1 MLFMV
6 VPVVWKYKTMSMND
20 APRSERLHIALF
32 GRRNAG
38 KSSLIN
44 ALTGQQTALVSD
56 VPGTTTDPVMKSME
70 ILPLG
75 PCVLIDTAGFDDSG
89 KVGDLRTER
98 TREVIKQ
105 TDIAIIVTDDISL
118 DDEAAW
124 AGLLK
129 QANVPFV
136 AVLNK
141 VDLMPEVSSTLLA
154 DTAKRLGCDVVPV
167 SALHGT
173 GLDLL
178 RKTLAGLMP
187 ENEKQSLT
195 GNLAKPGDTVLLV
208 MPQDPQAPKGRL
220 ILPQVQTLR
229 DLMDKGCIAMC
240 CTTEGIDQAFAS
252 LRDPPHLIITDSQ
265 VFDIV
270 EQKIPKSHAYANETD
285 ETDETDTPRKGAKPL
300 RKKDASRLS
309 ALAWGHADE
318 MHEPLLTSFSVL
330 MAAHKG
336 DINYFVESA
345 PAIDRLTEQ
354 SRVLI
359 AEACTHAPLA
369 EDIGREKIPRLL
381 RKRVGQG
388 LTVNIVA
395 GKDFPDDVR
404 GYDLVIHCGG
414 CMFNRKFMLSR
425 VEQCR
430 AQGVPMTNYGI
441 TIAHVKGILDKVS
454 LPH

>member
-1 MLFMV
+1 M
-6 VPVVWKYKTMSMND
+6 
-20 APRSERLHIALF
+20 
-32 GRRNAG
+32 G

-56 VPGTTTDPVMKSME
+56 VPGTTTDPVSKSME

-105 TDIAIIVTDDISL
+105 TDIAIIVTDGTKL

-124 AGLLK
+124 ATLLK

-141 VDLMPEVSSTLLA
+141 VDILPEAPTTLLA
-154 DTAKRLGCDVVPV
+154 HIAKRLGCDAIPV
-167 SALHGT
+167 SAVKAE

-178 RKTLAGLMP
+178 RQTLVGLMP
-187 ENEKQSLT
+187 DSGKQSLT
-195 GNLAKPGDTVLLV
+195 GDLAHAGDTVLLV

-229 DLMDKGCIAMC
+229 DLLDKRCTAIC
-240 CTTEGIDQAFAS
+240 CTTEDIDRTLS
-252 LRDPPHLIITDSQ
+252 TLREPPRLMITDSQ

-270 EQKIPKSHAYANETD
+270 EKK
-285 ETDETDTPRKGAKPL
+285 KPE
-300 RKKDASRLS
+300 
-309 ALAWGHADE
+309 GC
-318 MHEPLLTSFSVL
+318 LLTSFSVL

-345 PAIDRLTEQ
+345 AAINSLTEQ

-381 RKRVGQG
+381 RQRVGQG
-388 LTVNIVA
+388 LGVDIVA
-395 GKDFPDDVR
+395 GKDFPADVT

-430 AQGVPMTNYGI
+430 RQGTPMTNYGI
-441 TIAHVKGILDKVS
+441 TIAHLKGILDKVS
-454 LPH
+454 LP

>member
-1 MLFMV
+1 
-6 VPVVWKYKTMSMND
+6 MNNT
-20 APRSERLHIALF
+20 PRSERLHIALF

-105 TDIAIIVTDDISL
+105 TDIAIIVTDGTTL

-141 VDLMPEVSSTLLA
+141 VDLQDEVPSAILA
-154 DTAKRLGCDVVPV
+154 DIAKRLGCDVIPV
-167 SALHGT
+167 SALKGT

-178 RKTLAGLMP
+178 RQTLAGLAP
-187 ENEKQSLT
+187 ESGKQTLT
-195 GNLAKPGDTVLLV
+195 GNLALAGDTVLLV

-229 DLMDKGCIAMC
+229 DLMDKGCIAIC
-240 CTTEGIDQAFAS
+240 CTTEDIDRTLAA
-252 LRDPPHLIITDSQ
+252 LKEPPHLIITDSQ

-270 EQKIPKSHAYANETD
+270 EQK
-285 ETDETDTPRKGAKPL
+285 KP
-300 RKKDASRLS
+300 AES
-309 ALAWGHADE
+309 
-318 MHEPLLTSFSVL
+318 LLTSFSVL

-336 DINYFVESA
+336 DIQYFVESA
-345 PAIDRLTEQ
+345 PAINKLTER

-388 LTVNIVA
+388 LTVDIVA
-395 GKDFPDDVR
+395 GKDFPSDLS

-430 AQGVPMTNYGI
+430 QQGVPMTNYGI
-441 TIAHVKGILDKVS
+441 TIAHIKGILGKVS
-454 LPH
+454 LP

>member
-1 MLFMV
+1 M
-6 VPVVWKYKTMSMND
+6 
-20 APRSERLHIALF
+20 HIALF
-32 GRRNAG
+32 GRRNVG

-98 TREVIKQ
+98 THEVIKQ
-105 TDIAIIVTDDISL
+105 TDIAIIVTDGTGL
-118 DDEAAW
+118 DDEASW
-124 AGLLK
+124 AALLK
-129 QANVPFV
+129 QANVPYIT
-136 AVLNK
+136 VLNK
-141 VDLMPEVSSTLLA
+141 VDLMNEVPSTLLA
-154 DTAKRLGCDVVPV
+154 DIAKRLGCDVVPV
-167 SALHGT
+167 SAIKGT
-173 GLDLL
+173 GLELL
-178 RKTLAGLMP
+178 KQTLAGLIP
-187 ENEKQSLT
+187 EGDQQSLT
-195 GNLAKPGDTVLLV
+195 GHLVQAGDIVLLV

-229 DLMDKGCIAMC
+229 DLMDKRCIAIC
-240 CTTEGIDQAFAS
+240 CTTEDIGKALLS
-252 LRDPPHLIITDSQ
+252 LREPPRLIITDSQ

-270 EQKIPKSHAYANETD
+270 EKK
-285 ETDETDTPRKGAKPL
+285 KP
-300 RKKDASRLS
+300 AES
-309 ALAWGHADE
+309 
-318 MHEPLLTSFSVL
+318 LLTSFSVL

-345 PAIDRLTEQ
+345 AAIDNLTEQ

-359 AEACTHAPLA
+359 AEACTHAPLT
-369 EDIGREKIPRLL
+369 EDIGREKIPRML
-381 RKRVGQG
+381 RKRVGQQ
-388 LTVNIVA
+388 LTIDIVA
-395 GKDFPDDVR
+395 GKDFPTDLS

-430 AQGVPMTNYGI
+430 VQGIPMTNYGI
-441 TIAHVKGILDKVS
+441 TIAHIKNILGKVS
-454 LPH
+454 LP

>member
-1 MLFMV
+1 MADKGL
-6 VPVVWKYKTMSMND
+6 ND
-20 APRSERLHIALF
+20 TPRSERLHIALF
-32 GRRNAG
+32 GRRNVG

-56 VPGTTTDPVMKSME
+56 VPGTTTDPVSKSME

-98 TREVIKQ
+98 THEVIKQ
-105 TDIAIIVTDDISL
+105 TDIAILVTDGTKL

-124 AGLLK
+124 AKLLK

-141 VDLMPEVSSTLLA
+141 VDILPEAPTTLLA
-154 DTAKRLGCDVVPV
+154 HIAKQLGCDAIPV
-167 SALHGT
+167 SAIKAE

-178 RKTLAGLMP
+178 RQTLVGLMP
-187 ENEKQSLT
+187 EGSKQSLT
-195 GNLAKPGDTVLLV
+195 GQLAQRGDMVLLV

-229 DLMDKGCIAMC
+229 DLLDKGCTAIC
-240 CTTEGIDQAFAS
+240 CTTEDIDRTLES
-252 LRDPPHLIITDSQ
+252 LKEPPSLIVTDSQ

-270 EQKIPKSHAYANETD
+270 EKK
-285 ETDETDTPRKGAKPL
+285 KPE
-300 RKKDASRLS
+300 
-309 ALAWGHADE
+309 GCQ
-318 MHEPLLTSFSVL
+318 LTSFSVL

-345 PAIDRLTEQ
+345 SAIDRLTEQ

-381 RKRVGQG
+381 RQRVGQG
-388 LTVNIVA
+388 LTVDIVA
-395 GKDFPDDVR
+395 GKDFPADATD
-404 GYDLVIHCGG
+404 YDLVIHCGG
-414 CMFNRKFMLSR
+414 CMFNRRFMLQR

-441 TIAHVKGILDKVS
+441 TIAHIKGILNKVS
-454 LPH
+454 LP

>member
-1 MLFMV
+1 M
-6 VPVVWKYKTMSMND
+6 
-20 APRSERLHIALF
+20 HIALF
-32 GRRNAG
+32 GRRNVG

-89 KVGDLRTER
+89 KVGDLRTVR
-98 TREVIKQ
+98 THEVIKQ
-105 TDIAIIVTDDISL
+105 TDIAIIVTDGTEL
-118 DDEAAW
+118 DDEASW
-124 AGLLK
+124 AALLK
-129 QANVPFV
+129 QANVPYI

-141 VDLMPEVSSTLLA
+141 VDMMNEVPSTLLA
-154 DTAKRLGCDVVPV
+154 DMAKRLGCDVVPV
-167 SALHGT
+167 SAMNGT
-173 GLDLL
+173 GLGLL
-178 RKTLAGLMP
+178 KQTLAGLIP
-187 ENEKQSLT
+187 EGDKQSLT
-195 GNLAKPGDTVLLV
+195 GQLVQAGDTVLLV

-229 DLMDKGCIAMC
+229 DLMDKRCVAIC
-240 CTTEGIDQAFAS
+240 CTTEDIDKALLS
-252 LRDPPHLIITDSQ
+252 LREPPRLIITDSQ

-270 EQKIPKSHAYANETD
+270 EKK
-285 ETDETDTPRKGAKPL
+285 KP
-300 RKKDASRLS
+300 AES
-309 ALAWGHADE
+309 
-318 MHEPLLTSFSVL
+318 PLTSFSVL

-345 PAIDRLTEQ
+345 AAIDNLTEQ

-369 EDIGREKIPRLL
+369 EDIGREKIPRML
-381 RKRVGQG
+381 RKRVGQQ
-388 LTVNIVA
+388 LTIDIVA
-395 GKDFPDDVR
+395 GKDFPTDLS

-430 AQGVPMTNYGI
+430 VQGVPMTNYGI
-441 TIAHVKGILDKVS
+441 TIAHIKNILGKVS
-454 LPH
+454 LP

>member
-1 MLFMV
+1 MV
-6 VPVVWKYKTMSMND
+6 DNNFNRTPQ
-20 APRSERLHIALF
+20 SERLHIALF

-75 PCVLIDTAGFDDSG
+75 PCVLIDTAGFDDCG

-105 TDIAIIVTDDISL
+105 TDLAILVTDGSSL
-118 DDEAAW
+118 NDEVTW
-124 AGLLK
+124 ATLLK

-141 VDLMPEVSSTLLA
+141 VDLLEEVPSTLLE
-154 DTAKRLGCDVVPV
+154 DMAKRLGCDVIPV
-167 SALHGT
+167 SAINGT

-195 GNLAKPGDTVLLV
+195 GDLARPGDTVLLV

-229 DLMDKGCIAMC
+229 DLMDKRCIAIC
-240 CTTEGIDQAFAS
+240 CTTDDIDSTLAA
-252 LRDPPHLIITDSQ
+252 LKELPRLIITDSQ

-270 EQKIPKSHAYANETD
+270 EKK
-285 ETDETDTPRKGAKPL
+285 KPEG
-300 RKKDASRLS
+300 S
-309 ALAWGHADE
+309 
-318 MHEPLLTSFSVL
+318 LLTSFSVL

-336 DINYFVESA
+336 DIRFFVRSA
-345 PAIDRLTEQ
+345 MAIDRMTEQ

-369 EDIGREKIPRLL
+369 EDIGREKIPRML
-381 RKRVGQG
+381 RQRVGQG
-388 LTVNIVA
+388 LTVDIVA
-395 GKDFPDDVR
+395 GKDFPEDVTS
-404 GYDLVIHCGG
+404 YDLVIHCGG

-425 VEQCR
+425 VDQCR
-430 AQGVPMTNYGI
+430 RQGTPMTNYGI
-441 TIAHVKGILDKVS
+441 TIAHLKGILSKVS
-454 LPH
+454 MP

>member
-1 MLFMV
+1 MV
-6 VPVVWKYKTMSMND
+6 DQAFNRT
-20 APRSERLHIALF
+20 PRSERLHIALF

-89 KVGDLRTER
+89 KVGDLRAER

-105 TDIAIIVTDDISL
+105 TDIAIIVTDGTSL
-118 DDEAAW
+118 DNEAAW
-124 AGLLK
+124 ATLLK

-141 VDLMPEVSSTLLA
+141 VDLLQDVSSTLLA
-154 DTAKRLGCDVVPV
+154 DIAKRLGCDVVPV
-167 SALHGT
+167 SALNGT

-178 RKTLAGLMP
+178 RQTLVGLMP
-187 ENEKQSLT
+187 EGEKQSLT
-195 GNLAKPGDTVLLV
+195 GNLVQAGDTVLLV

-229 DLMDKGCIAMC
+229 DLMDKRCIAIC
-240 CTTEGIDQAFAS
+240 CATEDIDHTLTA
-252 LRDPPHLIITDSQ
+252 LREPPRLIITDSQ

-270 EQKIPKSHAYANETD
+270 EKK
-285 ETDETDTPRKGAKPL
+285 KP
-300 RKKDASRLS
+300 AES
-309 ALAWGHADE
+309 
-318 MHEPLLTSFSVL
+318 LLTSFSVL

-345 PAIDRLTEQ
+345 QAIDHLSEQ
-354 SRVLI
+354 SHVLI
-359 AEACTHAPLA
+359 AEACTHALLA

-381 RKRVGQG
+381 RKRNGEG
-388 LTVNIVA
+388 LTVDIVA
-395 GKDFPDDVR
+395 GKDFPKDLT

-430 AQGVPMTNYGI
+430 QQGVPMTNYGI
-441 TIAHVKGILDKVS
+441 TIAHIKGILSKVS
-454 LPH
+454 LP

>member
-1 MLFMV
+1 MV
-6 VPVVWKYKTMSMND
+6 DNTFNRVPQ
-20 APRSERLHIALF
+20 SERLHIALF

-44 ALTGQQTALVSD
+44 ALTGQQIALVSD
-56 VPGTTTDPVMKSME
+56 VPGTTTDPVIKSME

-75 PCVLIDTAGFDDSG
+75 PCVLIETAGFDDSG

-105 TDIAIIVTDDISL
+105 TDIAILVSDGSSL

-124 AGLLK
+124 AAQLK

-141 VDLMPEVSSTLLA
+141 VDLLEELPATLL
-154 DTAKRLGCDVVPV
+154 TGIAKRLGCDVIPV
-167 SALHGT
+167 SAVNGT
-173 GLDLL
+173 GLEVL
-178 RKTLAGLMP
+178 RNTLAGLMP
-187 ENEKQSLT
+187 ESGKQSLT
-195 GNLAKPGDTVLLV
+195 GDLAHPGDTVLLV

-229 DLMDKGCIAMC
+229 DLMDKRCIAIC
-240 CTTEGIDQAFAS
+240 CTTEDIDRTLAS
-252 LRDPPHLIITDSQ
+252 LREPPRLIITDSQ

-270 EQKIPKSHAYANETD
+270 EKK
-285 ETDETDTPRKGAKPL
+285 KPEG
-300 RKKDASRLS
+300 S
-309 ALAWGHADE
+309 
-318 MHEPLLTSFSVL
+318 LLTSFSVL

-336 DINYFVESA
+336 DIRFFVRSA
-345 PAIDRLTEQ
+345 MAIDRMTEQ

-369 EDIGREKIPRLL
+369 EDIGREKIPRML
-381 RKRVGQG
+381 RQRVGQG
-388 LTVNIVA
+388 LTVDIVA
-395 GKDFPDDVR
+395 GKDFPEDVTS
-404 GYDLVIHCGG
+404 YDLVIHCGG

-425 VEQCR
+425 VDQCR
-430 AQGVPMTNYGI
+430 RQGTPMTNYGI
-441 TIAHVKGILDKVS
+441 TIAHLKGILGKVS
-454 LPH
+454 LP

>member
-1 MLFMV
+1 
-6 VPVVWKYKTMSMND
+6 MNGLNNT
-20 APRSERLHIALF
+20 PRSERLHIALF
-32 GRRNAG
+32 GRRNVG

-44 ALTGQQTALVSD
+44 ALTGQQIAIVSD
-56 VPGTTTDPVMKSME
+56 VAGTTTDPVSKSME

-75 PCVLIDTAGFDDSG
+75 PCVLIDTAGFDDTG
-89 KVGDLRTER
+89 EVGDLRTER

-105 TDIAIIVTDDISL
+105 ADIAILVTDGTTL
-118 DDEAAW
+118 DKELAW
-124 AGLLK
+124 AALLK

-141 VDLMPEVSSTLLA
+141 VDLMHEVPSALLT
-154 DTAKRLGCDVVPV
+154 DIAKRLGCDAIPV
-167 SALHGT
+167 SAKNGD
-173 GLDLL
+173 GLNLL
-178 RKTLAGLMP
+178 RNTLAGLMP
-187 ENEKQSLT
+187 ESGNQSLT
-195 GNLAKPGDTVLLV
+195 GNLAKAGDTVLLV

-229 DLMDKGCIAMC
+229 DLMDKGCIAIC
-240 CTTEGIDQAFAS
+240 CTTEDIDRTLAA
-252 LRDPPHLIITDSQ
+252 LKEPPHLIITDSQ

-270 EQKIPKSHAYANETD
+270 EQK
-285 ETDETDTPRKGAKPL
+285 KPVQ
-300 RKKDASRLS
+300 SQ
-309 ALAWGHADE
+309 
-318 MHEPLLTSFSVL
+318 LTSFSVL

-336 DINYFVESA
+336 DISYFVESA
-345 PAIDRLTEQ
+345 PAIDSLTEQ

-369 EDIGREKIPRLL
+369 EDIGREKIPRML
-381 RKRVGQG
+381 RQRVGQG
-388 LTVNIVA
+388 LTVDIVA
-395 GKDFPDDVR
+395 GKDFPSDVT

-441 TIAHVKGILDKVS
+441 TIAHVKGILAKVS
-454 LPH
+454 IP

>member
-1 MLFMV
+1 MGLN
-6 VPVVWKYKTMSMND
+6 TT
-20 APRSERLHIALF
+20 PRSERLHIALF
-32 GRRNAG
+32 GRRNVG

-44 ALTGQQTALVSD
+44 ALTGQHTALVSD
-56 VPGTTTDPVMKSME
+56 VPGTTTDPVVKSME

-75 PCVLIDTAGFDDSG
+75 PCVLIDTAGFDDTG

-105 TDIAIIVTDDISL
+105 TDIAIIVTDGATL

-124 AGLLK
+124 AGMLK

-141 VDLMPEVSSTLLA
+141 IDLLKDVSTALLA
-154 DTAKRLGCDVVPV
+154 DIAKQLGSDVIPV
-167 SALHGT
+167 SAMNGT

-178 RKTLAGLMP
+178 RQSLAGLAP
-187 ENEKQSLT
+187 DNANQSLT
-195 GNLAKPGDTVLLV
+195 GQLAIPGDVVLLV
-208 MPQDPQAPKGRL
+208 MPQDKQAPKGRL

-229 DLMDKGCIAMC
+229 DLMDKRCIAIC
-240 CTTEGIDQAFAS
+240 CTTEDIDSTLAA
-252 LRDPPHLIITDSQ
+252 LHEPPRLIITDSQ

-270 EQKIPKSHAYANETD
+270 EQK
-285 ETDETDTPRKGAKPL
+285 KP
-300 RKKDASRLS
+300 AES
-309 ALAWGHADE
+309 
-318 MHEPLLTSFSVL
+318 LLTSFSVL

-336 DINYFVESA
+336 DIHYFIESA
-345 PAIDRLTEQ
+345 PAIDRLTER

-381 RKRVGQG
+381 RKRVGEN

-395 GKDFPDDVR
+395 GKDFPDDLSS
-404 GYDLVIHCGG
+404 YDLVIHCGG

-425 VEQCR
+425 VKQCR
-430 AQGVPMTNYGI
+430 QQGVPMTNYGI
-441 TIAHVKGILDKVS
+441 TIAHIKGILNKVS
-454 LPH
+454 LPS

>member
-1 MLFMV
+1 
-6 VPVVWKYKTMSMND
+6 MNET
-20 APRSERLHIALF
+20 PRSERIHIALF

-44 ALTGQQTALVSD
+44 ALTGQQIALVSD
-56 VPGTTTDPVMKSME
+56 VPGTTTDPVLKSME

-105 TDIAIIVTDDISL
+105 TDIAILVTDGTSL
-118 DDEAAW
+118 DEESAW
-124 AGLLK
+124 AALLK
-129 QANVPFV
+129 QANIPYV

-141 VDLMPEVSSTLLA
+141 VDLMKEIPSTLLT
-154 DTAKRLGCDVVPV
+154 DIAKRLGCDVIPV
-167 SALHGT
+167 SATQGA

-178 RKTLAGLMP
+178 RQTLAGLMP
-187 ENEKQSLT
+187 EGGKQSLT
-195 GNLAKPGDTVLLV
+195 GSLAHAGDTVLLV

-229 DLMDKGCIAMC
+229 DLMDKRCIAVC
-240 CTTEGIDQAFAS
+240 CTTDDIDRTLAALQE
-252 LRDPPHLIITDSQ
+252 PPHLIITDSQ
-265 VFDIV
+265 VFDVV
-270 EQKIPKSHAYANETD
+270 EQK
-285 ETDETDTPRKGAKPL
+285 KP
-300 RKKDASRLS
+300 AES
-309 ALAWGHADE
+309 
-318 MHEPLLTSFSVL
+318 LLTSFSVL

-336 DINYFVESA
+336 DISYFFESA
-345 PAIDRLTEQ
+345 AAIDHLTEQ

-369 EDIGREKIPRLL
+369 EDIGREKIPRML
-381 RKRVGQG
+381 RQRVGQG
-388 LTVNIVA
+388 LRVDIVA
-395 GKDFPDDVR
+395 GKDFPQDLT
-404 GYDLVIHCGG
+404 GYDLVIHCGA
-414 CMFNRKFMLSR
+414 CMFNRKFMLQR

-441 TIAHVKGILDKVS
+441 TIAHLKHILPKVS
-454 LPH
+454 LP

>member
-1 MLFMV
+1 MIERGNAFNRT
-6 VPVVWKYKTMSMND
+6 PQ
-20 APRSERLHIALF
+20 SERLHIALF
-32 GRRNAG
+32 GRRTVG

-105 TDIAIIVTDDISL
+105 TDIAILVTDGTTL
-118 DDEAAW
+118 DDEVVW
-124 AGLLK
+124 ASLLK
-129 QANVPFV
+129 QANVPYT

-141 VDLMPEVSSTLLA
+141 VDLMEEVPTTQL
-154 DTAKRLGCDVVPV
+154 TNIAKRLGCDVVTV
-167 SALHGT
+167 SALNGS

-178 RKTLAGLMP
+178 RQTLVGLMP
-187 ENEKQSLT
+187 ENDKVSLT
-195 GNLAKPGDTVLLV
+195 GHLAKEGDTVLLV

-229 DLMDKGCIAMC
+229 DLMDKRCIAIC
-240 CTTEGIDQAFAS
+240 CTTQDIDQALAS
-252 LRDPPHLIITDSQ
+252 LRKPPRLIITDSQ
-265 VFDIV
+265 VFDV
-270 EQKIPKSHAYANETD
+270 VAQK
-285 ETDETDTPRKGAKPL
+285 KPTE
-300 RKKDASRLS
+300 S
-309 ALAWGHADE
+309 
-318 MHEPLLTSFSVL
+318 LLTSFSVL

-336 DINYFVESA
+336 DIDYFVDSA
-345 PAIDRLTEQ
+345 AAIDTLTER

-381 RKRVGQG
+381 RQRVGQG
-388 LTVNIVA
+388 LTVDIVA
-395 GKDFPDDVR
+395 GKDFPKDLT
-404 GYDLVIHCGG
+404 GYDLIIHCGG

-425 VEQCR
+425 IEQCR
-430 AQGVPMTNYGI
+430 QQGIPMTNYGI
-441 TIAHVKGILDKVS
+441 TIAHIKGILGKVS
-454 LPH
+454 LPSHSEE

>member
-1 MLFMV
+1 MV
-6 VPVVWKYKTMSMND
+6 EKENSLNGT
-20 APRSERLHIALF
+20 PRSERLHIALF
-32 GRRNAG
+32 GRRNVG

-56 VPGTTTDPVMKSME
+56 VPGTTTDPVSKSME

-105 TDIAIIVTDDISL
+105 TDIAIIVTDGTSL
-118 DDEAAW
+118 DDESAW

-129 QANVPFV
+129 QANVPYV
-136 AVLNK
+136 TVLNK
-141 VDLMPEVSSTLLA
+141 VDLLNEVPSTLLA
-154 DTAKRLGCDVVPV
+154 DIAKRLNCDVITV
-167 SALHGT
+167 SALQGT
-173 GLDLL
+173 GLGLL

-195 GNLAKPGDTVLLV
+195 GHLAKAGDTVLLV

-229 DLMDKGCIAMC
+229 DLMDKGCIAIC
-240 CTTEGIDQAFAS
+240 CTTQDMDQALAS
-252 LRDPPHLIITDSQ
+252 LREPPHLIITDSQ

-270 EQKIPKSHAYANETD
+270 EQKKPQ
-285 ETDETDTPRKGAKPL
+285 DT
-300 RKKDASRLS
+300 
-309 ALAWGHADE
+309 
-318 MHEPLLTSFSVL
+318 LLTSFSVL

-336 DINYFVESA
+336 DIQYFVESA
-345 PAIDRLTEQ
+345 PAINRLTEQ

-381 RKRVGQG
+381 RKRVGEK
-388 LTVNIVA
+388 LTVDIVA
-395 GKDFPDDVR
+395 GKDFPDDVKE
-404 GYDLVIHCGG
+404 YDLVIHCGG
-414 CMFNRKFMLSR
+414 CMFNRRFMLQR

-441 TIAHVKGILDKVS
+441 TIAHIKGILGKVS
-454 LPH
+454 LP

>member
-1 MLFMV
+1 MV
-6 VPVVWKYKTMSMND
+6 EKENSLNGT
-20 APRSERLHIALF
+20 PRSERLHIALF
-32 GRRNAG
+32 GRRNVG

-56 VPGTTTDPVMKSME
+56 VPGTTTDPVSKSME
-70 ILPLG
+70 IQPLG

-105 TDIAIIVTDDISL
+105 TDIAIIVTDGTSL
-118 DDEAAW
+118 DDESAW

-129 QANVPFV
+129 QANVPYV
-136 AVLNK
+136 TVLNK
-141 VDLMPEVSSTLLA
+141 VDLLNEVPSTLLA
-154 DTAKRLGCDVVPV
+154 DIAKRLNCDVIAV
-167 SALHGT
+167 SAMQGT

-195 GNLAKPGDTVLLV
+195 GNLAKAGDTVLLV

-229 DLMDKGCIAMC
+229 DLMDKGCIAIC
-240 CTTEGIDQAFAS
+240 CTTQDMDQALAS
-252 LRDPPHLIITDSQ
+252 LREPPHLIITDSQ

-270 EQKIPKSHAYANETD
+270 EQKKPQ
-285 ETDETDTPRKGAKPL
+285 DT
-300 RKKDASRLS
+300 
-309 ALAWGHADE
+309 
-318 MHEPLLTSFSVL
+318 LLTSFSVL

-336 DINYFVESA
+336 DIQYFVESA
-345 PAIDRLTEQ
+345 PAINRLTEQ

-369 EDIGREKIPRLL
+369 EDIGREKIPRML
-381 RKRVGQG
+381 RKRVGEK
-388 LTVNIVA
+388 LTVDIVA
-395 GKDFPDDVR
+395 GKDFPDDVKD
-404 GYDLVIHCGG
+404 YDLVIHCGG
-414 CMFNRKFMLSR
+414 CMFNRRFMLQR

-441 TIAHVKGILDKVS
+441 TIAHIKGILGKVS
-454 LPH
+454 LP

>member
-1 MLFMV
+1 M
-6 VPVVWKYKTMSMND
+6 
-20 APRSERLHIALF
+20 HIALF

-105 TDIAIIVTDDISL
+105 TDIAILVTDGSSL
-118 DDEAAW
+118 DDEATW
-124 AGLLK
+124 ATLLK
-129 QANVPFV
+129 QANVPFIT
-136 AVLNK
+136 VLNK
-141 VDLMPEVSSTLLA
+141 VDLLEEVPSTLLE
-154 DTAKRLGCDVVPV
+154 DMAKRLGCDVVPV
-167 SALHGT
+167 SAINGT
-173 GLDLL
+173 GLDTL
-178 RKTLAGLMP
+178 RNTLARLMP
-187 ENEKQSLT
+187 ESEKQSLT
-195 GNLAKPGDTVLLV
+195 GDLAHPGDTVLLV

-229 DLMDKGCIAMC
+229 DLMDKRCIAIC
-240 CTTEGIDQAFAS
+240 CTTDDIDSTLAA
-252 LRDPPHLIITDSQ
+252 LKEPPRLIITDSQ

-270 EQKIPKSHAYANETD
+270 EKK
-285 ETDETDTPRKGAKPL
+285 KPEG
-300 RKKDASRLS
+300 S
-309 ALAWGHADE
+309 
-318 MHEPLLTSFSVL
+318 LLTSFSVL

-336 DINYFVESA
+336 DIRFFVRSA
-345 PAIDRLTEQ
+345 MAIDRMTEQ

-369 EDIGREKIPRLL
+369 EDIGREKIPRML
-381 RKRVGQG
+381 RQRVGQG
-388 LTVNIVA
+388 LTVDIVA
-395 GKDFPDDVR
+395 GKDFPEDVTS
-404 GYDLVIHCGG
+404 YDLVIHCGG

-425 VEQCR
+425 VDQCR
-430 AQGVPMTNYGI
+430 RQGTPMTNYGI
-441 TIAHVKGILDKVS
+441 TIAHLKGILGKVS
-454 LPH
+454 LP

>member
-1 MLFMV
+1 MFGKKADMGLN
-6 VPVVWKYKTMSMND
+6 TT
-20 APRSERLHIALF
+20 PRSERLHIALF
-32 GRRNAG
+32 GRRNVG

-44 ALTGQQTALVSD
+44 ALTGQHTALVSD
-56 VPGTTTDPVMKSME
+56 VPGTTTDPVVKSME

-75 PCVLIDTAGFDDSG
+75 PCVLIDTAGFDDTG

-105 TDIAIIVTDDISL
+105 TDLAIIVTDGATL

-124 AGLLK
+124 AGMLK
-129 QANVPFV
+129 QTNVPFV

-141 VDLMPEVSSTLLA
+141 IDLLKDVSTALLA
-154 DTAKRLGCDVVPV
+154 DIAKQLGSDVIPV
-167 SALHGT
+167 SAMNGT

-178 RKTLAGLMP
+178 RQSLAGLAP
-187 ENEKQSLT
+187 DNANQSLT
-195 GNLAKPGDTVLLV
+195 GQLAIPGDVVLLV
-208 MPQDPQAPKGRL
+208 MPQDKQAPKGRL

-229 DLMDKGCIAMC
+229 DLMDKRCIAIC
-240 CTTEGIDQAFAS
+240 CTTEDIDSTLAA
-252 LRDPPHLIITDSQ
+252 LHEPPRLIITDSQ

-270 EQKIPKSHAYANETD
+270 EQK
-285 ETDETDTPRKGAKPL
+285 KP
-300 RKKDASRLS
+300 AES
-309 ALAWGHADE
+309 
-318 MHEPLLTSFSVL
+318 LLTSFSVL

-336 DINYFVESA
+336 DIHYFIESA
-345 PAIDRLTEQ
+345 PAIDRLTER

-381 RKRVGQG
+381 RKRVGEN

-395 GKDFPDDVR
+395 GKDFPDDLSS
-404 GYDLVIHCGG
+404 YDLVIHCGG

-425 VEQCR
+425 VKQCR
-430 AQGVPMTNYGI
+430 QQGVPMTNYGI
-441 TIAHVKGILDKVS
+441 TIAHIKGILNKVS
-454 LPH
+454 LPS